1 MLFNDGDQQYQDSN
15 PVNRERQTELQESVF
30 HDQRTL
36 ADRRKSDDV
45 SIESITDRWEVFLKM
60 ANTTVIITS
69 TGQTIENYHA
79 GSMQLANW
87 TFGLNVER
95 FLYKNHADRFN
106 VQIEARNT
114 ETQEVICIHR
124 YHRSPNF
131 LNLNWQLNEAYEIL
145 QSLLT
150 AIENRDGV
158 WDAREQI

>member
-1 MLFNDGDQQYQDSN
+1 
-15 PVNRERQTELQESVF
+15 
-30 HDQRTL
+30 
-36 ADRRKSDDV
+36 
-45 SIESITDRWEVFLKM
+45 M

-79 GSMQLANW
+79 GENGTLANW

-95 FLYKNHADRFN
+95 FLYKRHTDRFN

-114 ETQEVICIHR
+114 DTQEVICIHR

-131 LNLNWQLNEAYEIL
+131 LNLNMPLNEAYEIL